1 MSLPREGS
9 LADQELGPCQE
20 VGWYRETARDV
31 LKRLEGCEHQRR
43 ASEQGPHRVPQCD
56 GERHERTVEKKSLS
70 IQFFRGETRAEDQQ
84 LCTNGGHLR

>member
-9 LADQELGPCQE
+9 LAGQELGPCQE

-43 ASEQGPHRVPQCD
+43 APEQGPHRIPQCD
-56 GERHERTVEKKSLS
+56 GERHECTFEKKAC
-70 IQFFRGETRAEDQQ
+70 QFNILGMKREQKISSYAPMEII
-84 LCTNGGHLR
+84 